1 MDEDNW
7 RIDMNSKYENCAG
20 KSHDHKYIWLSAAP
34 EDNAHPNEGLEA
46 FTRHLIIRAYHNGDT
61 IIHGK
66 QPDITRWLT
75 DELKDFDSSSKR
87 EALMLVVSYYYS
99 RQPEVQADVTKLREE
114 YHVYETQMTQDENRE
129 HSLSVM
135 REVLAAKSNVVV
147 AVGGKINEKVR
158 AKEGVSEEID
168 MALRSNLPCYIVGG
182 FGGAARL
189 YAERHPEAILKLRN
203 GLTEE
208 ENKQLLHETNPKVA
222 IDLIFLGLSRLP
234 LPRIGHSWSG
244 PFRILALDG
253 GGIKGTYSAAVI
265 ASIEKEFKCRISEY
279 FDLISG
285 TSTGGL
291 LATGIAAGH
300 SGKEM
305 LDFYHKYGRVIFP
318 KRGLLGKFRRFFTS
332 PSLYS
337 GEELRR
343 VLCPILSNN
352 DIPLTMKDSCC
363 RLLIPSFNAVVG
375 KPYYFMT
382 PHLQFRKFDCNLTLL
397 DVAMA
402 TSAAPVYFPMGIVK
416 SDFSESQYMD
426 GALVA
431 NSPVLAAILHAVHS
445 MGVDPSQIS
454 VLHIGTTTTP
464 PRYKD
469 PSRRFYNLGNV
480 LDTARVFLVA
490 QEDFMQTEAKSLVGK
505 LQYLSID
512 ECRDVD
518 EFSLSDASDVALKNL
533 TTLGEYAIRND
544 ELMAQL
550 KSQFF
555 NGLKVADWRACQE

>member
-1 MDEDNW
+1 
-7 RIDMNSKYENCAG
+7 MNSKYENCAG

-34 EDNAHPNEGLEA
+34 EDNEHPNEGLET
-46 FTRHLIIRAYHNGDT
+46 FTRCLISRVCQNGDT

-66 QPDITRWLT
+66 QPVVTRWLT

-99 RQPEVQADVTKLREE
+99 RRPEVQADVTKLREE
-114 YHVYETQMTQDENRE
+114 YYVYETQMTQDENRE
-129 HSLSVM
+129 SSLSVM
-135 REVLAAKSNVVV
+135 REVLATKSNVVV

-168 MALRSNLPCYIVGG
+168 IALRSNLPCYIVGG
-182 FGGAARL
+182 FGGSARL
-189 YAERHPEAILKLRN
+189 YAERHPEAISKLRN

-208 ENKQLLHETNPKVA
+208 ENKQLIHETNPEVA
-222 IDLIFLGLSRLP
+222 INLIFLGLSRLP
-234 LPRIGHSWSG
+234 LPRVGHSWSG

-265 ASIEKEFKCRISEY
+265 ASIENEFKCRISEY

-305 LDFYHKYGRVIFP
+305 LDFYHKYGRAIFP
-318 KRGLLGKFRRFFTS
+318 KRGLLGKLRRFFTS
-332 PSLYS
+332 SSLYS
-337 GEELRR
+337 GKELRR
-343 VLCPILSNN
+343 VLRPILSNAN
-352 DIPLTMKDSCC
+352 IPLKMKDSCC
-363 RLLIPSFNAVVG
+363 RLLIPSFDAVVG
-375 KPYYFMT
+375 KPYCFMT
-382 PHLQFRKFDCNLTLL
+382 PHLQLRKFDCNSTLL

-402 TSAAPVYFPMGIVK
+402 TSAAPVYFPVGIVK

-431 NSPVLAAILHAVHS
+431 NSPVLAATLHAVHS

-480 LDTARVFLVA
+480 VDTARAFLVA
-490 QEDFMQTEAKSLVGK
+490 QDDFMKTEARLLVGK
-505 LQYLSID
+505 MQYLSID
-512 ECRDVD
+512 ACRDID
-518 EFSLSDASDVALKNL
+518 EFSLSDASDRSLQKL
-533 TTLGEYAIRND
+533 TVLGEHAIRDD

-555 NGLKVADWRACQE
+555 NGLKVADWRAYQG